1 MLNLKSKICF
11 FNMIEIVLA
20 IAILAFGFASI
31 LGLFPVALKA
41 VRNSQVEGIAA
52 DAANDLYG
60 YYKSYAYVPNSLV
73 SGEFLYK
80 DLLGYTSGNGSLVDW
95 YEEAD
100 LNAFRTVHSLGTDER
115 NGQVFYANLLAEL
128 KLGSPDLEKSGI
140 GLKKVI
146 GLFQPSINSYFYLV
160 KGSEDLKKIDFTAQ
174 VFVWRTKMEKVYN
187 VGESG
192 VTKVGYDRAVI
203 LNVEISWPINV
214 PYPDREKRYYQ
225 FSITNPKKL

>member
-1 MLNLKSKICF
+1 
-11 FNMIEIVLA
+11 MIEIVLA

-60 YYKSYAYVPNSLV
+60 YYKSYANVPNSLV
-73 SGEFLYK
+73 PGEFLYTT
-80 DLLGYTSGNGSLVDW
+80 LFYYSGTPPYVDW
-95 YEEAD
+95 YEVSD
-100 LNAFRTVHSLGTDER
+100 LDGFRTGDAIGTDKR
-115 NGQVFYANLLAEL
+115 NGQIFYEELLAKL
-128 KLGSPDLEKSGI
+128 KDDPPNLSSLGFIE
-140 GLKKVI
+140 VI
-146 GLFQPSINSYFYLV
+146 GLFQPDTVGKKSYFYLV
-160 KGSEDLKKIDFTAQ
+160 KGSEDFKKIDFTAQ
-174 VFVWRTKMEKVYN
+174 VLVWRTQMEKVYN
-187 VGESG
+187 VNVDDPED
-192 VTKVGYDRAVI
+192 TKVDYKRAVV

>member
-1 MLNLKSKICF
+1 
-11 FNMIEIVLA
+11 MIEIVLA

-73 SGEFLYK
+73 PGEFLYK

-100 LNAFRTVHSLGTDER
+100 LSNFRTNYAVAVGDMR
-115 NGQVFYANLLAEL
+115 NGQVFYKEL
-128 KLGSPDLEKSGI
+128 QTKLKDAPPNSPPDLSSLGFIE
-140 GLKKVI
+140 VI

-160 KGSEDLKKIDFTAQ
+160 KGSEDFKKIDFTAQ
-174 VFVWRTKMEKVYN
+174 VLVWRTQMEKVYN

>member
-1 MLNLKSKICF
+1 
-11 FNMIEIVLA
+11 MIEIVLA

-60 YYKSYAYVPNSLV
+60 YYKSYANVPNSLV
-73 SGEFLYK
+73 PGEFLYK
-80 DLLGYTSGNGSLVDW
+80 TLFDYSGTGTLVDW
-95 YEEAD
+95 YEGEDNDDELKDFRDNFAVGGDMGNGQKFYEALQTELKNATPD
-100 LNAFRTVHSLGTDER
+100 LSSLGFIE
-115 NGQVFYANLLAEL
+115 
-128 KLGSPDLEKSGI
+128 
-140 GLKKVI
+140 VI

-174 VFVWRTKMEKVYN
+174 VLVWRTQMEEVYN
-187 VGESG
+187 VGES
-192 VTKVGYDRAVI
+192 VTKVDYDRAVI